1 MNYRRVVGK
10 RRFIIILFFIF
21 YYAFLEESIFAYDNL
36 LSLEECINL
45 TKENNPRLSMAKKE
59 LEKAMV
65 EIKAKYANYFPEINF
80 SSNYTRTFNNLYG
93 EYGVYSKGFSIEQA
107 LYTGGATPAEIEEAK
122 ANLSYKY
129 AEYKNVELEEIFE
142 LKQVYYQIIKT
153 MYQVDILE
161 EILRRREK
169 DVELIRLLYNAG
181 REKKA
186 NLLQAEAEVSEVK
199 LSINEANSQLKILK
213 CKLNEIM
220 GRKLDTPLEIK
231 GELSV
236 IDLEDSLSNILE
248 EALANRPEIR
258 ELEAKIKATKAQLK
272 YAKSGILPQ
281 ANFNYT
287 YGWQDSRLFH
297 GNDNWTAKVSVDLPL
312 FDRFITR
319 YQVKEIR
326 TEVERL
332 NLNKEMKEK
341 QIELEVKEAYEN
353 FLINKQS
360 VDVATESLRAR
371 RVRADLSRLK
381 YKQGIISFTV
391 LRDAELD
398 LSSAEHKRL
407 DALYNLNI
415 SLAKLRKVQAK
426 E

>member
-1 MNYRRVVGK
+1 
-10 RRFIIILFFIF
+10 
-21 YYAFLEESIFAYDNL
+21 
-36 LSLEECINL
+36 
-45 TKENNPRLSMAKKE
+45 
-59 LEKAMV
+59 
-65 EIKAKYANYFPEINF
+65 
-80 SSNYTRTFNNLYG
+80 
-93 EYGVYSKGFSIEQA
+93 
-107 LYTGGATPAEIEEAK
+107 
-122 ANLSYKY
+122 
-129 AEYKNVELEEIFE
+129 
-142 LKQVYYQIIKT
+142 
-153 MYQVDILE
+153 
-161 EILRRREK
+161 REK

-297 GNDNWTAKVSVDLPL
+297 GNENWTAKVSVDLPL

-371 RVRADLSRLK
+371 RVRADLSRLE